1 MELSSVALGISP
13 SMTLKIDAL
22 AKEMRSEGA
31 DVIGFGAGEPD
42 FDTPR
47 YIKDAAIAAINAGK
61 TKYTPAAGLPEL
73 RQAICDRYER
83 KYGLVYSPDQI
94 AVASGAKHSLFNI
107 FQVMLNRSEEV
118 IIIAPYWLTY
128 PEQVRMADGVP
139 VVVNTKFEDG
149 FQADI
154 KDIENAITQR
164 TRAIIVNSPS
174 NPTGCVYSKEVLEGI
189 AQLAKKHDLYIISD
203 EIYDELVYV
212 DGISSIAQIPGM
224 KERTIVVNGLS
235 KSHAMTGWRLGYAIM
250 PKDMAKVMTAYQS
263 QSTSSP
269 STITQYAGIA
279 ALSDVENSDKSIA
292 EMLKVYDRR
301 AELMTN
307 MINAIPGISMNRPE
321 GAFYGFVCIKGVLGK
336 YYKGRRIDNSLD
348 FSECLLQANN
358 VAVVP
363 GCAFGVMEYMRLSF
377 AISDENIKRGIERIG
392 EFVAEL
398 TD

>member
-149 FQADI
+149 FQPDI

-301 AELMTN
+301 AELM
-307 MINAIPGISMNRPE
+307 
-321 GAFYGFVCIKGVLGK
+321 L
-336 YYKGRRIDNSLD
+336 SL
-348 FSECLLQANN
+348 
-358 VAVVP
+358 
-363 GCAFGVMEYMRLSF
+363 
-377 AISDENIKRGIERIG
+377 IHI
-392 EFVAEL
+392 
-398 TD
+398 